1 MKPDSNQPAHLYGT
15 NKTPKVEN
23 LEGITVANLKL
34 RPTIDQT
41 GTFTYNVAKVIS
53 EYLRTLCE
61 NEYSI
66 NDTQKCPNILSSIQ
80 HNKMARKIYHTI
92 SSTNVAIEETIN
104 YIIEQNLVK
113 R

>member
-53 EYLRTLCE
+53 EYLRPLCE

-66 NDTQKCPNILSSIQ
+66 NDTQKCPNILSSIP
-80 HNKMARKIYHTI
+80 T
-92 SSTNVAIEETIN
+92 
-104 YIIEQNLVK
+104 
-113 R
+113 